1 MKVLNKISRHMVI
14 YLLMP
19 LFNQFG
25 ARYYLSHRP
34 NFDRRLDRGA
44 FARLV
49 RAWEHGSDSN
59 NRGDWTRLY
68 FLISCAQE
76 LEARGIEGAI
86 VELGVYKGASARV
99 LRELMPDRD
108 LYLFDTFEG
117 FAPNDL
123 PDDSMVGMFKGSLES
138 VRALVGDD
146 KVHYCKGFFPE
157 TASMLPE
164 NTRIALLHLDMDLGV
179 PTLAALER
187 FWDRVV
193 PGGMV
198 VFHDYHDEV
207 WPEIRAVVDEFLE
220 DKQERPAPIPDKSG
234 TGLVIKSMAPITPPP
249 TENA

>member
-1 MKVLNKISRHMVI
+1 MKALKKLSRHAVI

-44 FARLV
+44 FTRLI

-76 LEARGIEGAI
+76 IEARGIEGAI

-108 LYLFDTFEG
+108 LYLFDTFKG
-117 FAPNDL
+117 FAPDDL
-123 PDDSMVGMFKGSLES
+123 PDDSMVGMFTGSLES

-146 KVHYCKGFFPE
+146 KVHYCVGRFPE

-164 NTRIALLHLDMDLGV
+164 STKIAILHLDMDLGA
-179 PTLAALER
+179 PTLAALEH
-187 FWDRVV
+187 FWDRVS

-198 VFHDYHDEV
+198 ILHDYHDEV
-207 WPEIRAVVDEFLE
+207 WPGIREAVDTFFA
-220 DKQERPAPIPDKSG
+220 DKPERPAPIPDKSG
-234 TGLVIKSMAPITPPP
+234 TGLIIKSSIV
-249 TENA
+249 